1 MNATEIASVKLNTMH
16 FDGDLEG
23 AHCSYQI
30 YIPKT
35 VKYAYPV
42 LTTSGFPSYLHEWTH
57 LAENS
62 QTVWINF
69 LQPGFETVE
78 KIEKNK

>member
-1 MNATEIASVKLNTMH
+1 MSSIELVSVKLNTMY

-23 AHCSYQI
+23 AHCRYQI
-30 YIPKT
+30 YVPKT
-35 VKYAYPV
+35 IKYQYPV
-42 LTTSGFPSYLHEWTH
+42 LTTSGYPTFLHEWRQ

-69 LQPGFETVE
+69 L
-78 KIEKNK
+78 